1 LGVTPQAVR
10 RRPGGRSAEKRAA
23 VLAATIELLAVH
35 GPAGLSVGEV
45 AKRAGVHETSIYRRW
60 GTRER
65 LALEAMAELSGS
77 LLPVP
82 DTGTLCEDLAAFG
95 QELLEYDES
104 PLGKA
109 LIRTMATNEDD
120 EETAEVRT
128 QFWDA
133 RYVECKIIIERA
145 VKRHEIPASVDGR
158 FLLEVF
164 VAPIHTRALL
174 TREPITAEFLQQLAD
189 VVTKGMSLAAQATEH
204 RGQKLSVP
212 GDTS

>member
-1 LGVTPQAVR
+1 VTTREVR

-23 VLAATIELLAVH
+23 VLAATVELLADV
-35 GPAGLSVGEV
+35 GPAGLTVAQV

-65 LALEAMAELSGS
+65 LALEAMSALSGD

-82 DTGTLCEDLAAFG
+82 DAGTLRDDLAAFG

-109 LIRTMATNEDD
+109 LTRTMATNEDD
-120 EETAEVRT
+120 EEIAELRT

-133 RYVECKIIIERA
+133 RYAACKIIVERA
-145 VKRHEIPASVDGR
+145 VERREVPTSVDGR

-174 TREPITAEFLQQLAD
+174 TREPVTVEFLRQLAD
-189 VVTKGMSLAAQATEH
+189 VVIHGVSLA
-204 RGQKLSVP
+204 
-212 GDTS
+212 GD

>member
-1 LGVTPQAVR
+1 VTTQEVR

-23 VLAATIELLAVH
+23 VLAATVELLAVY
-35 GPAGLSVGEV
+35 GPAGLNVAEV

-65 LALEAMAELSGS
+65 LALEAMTELSSS

-82 DTGTLCEDLAAFG
+82 DTGTLREDLAAFG

-109 LIRTMATNEDD
+109 LTRTMATNEDD

-133 RYVECKIIIERA
+133 RYAECKIIVERA
-145 VKRHEIPASVDGR
+145 VERHEVPASVDGR

-189 VVTKGMSLAAQATEH
+189 VVTKGVSLTPL
-204 RGQKLSVP
+204 R
-212 GDTS
+212 

>member
-1 LGVTPQAVR
+1 MR
-10 RRPGGRSAEKRAA
+10 RRPGGRSAAKRAA
-23 VLAATIELLAVH
+23 VLSATVELLSDY
-35 GPAGLSVGEV
+35 GPAGLSVAEV

-65 LALEAMAELSGS
+65 LALEAMAELSGR

-82 DTGTLCEDLAAFG
+82 DTGTLRGDLVAFG

-109 LIRTMATNEDD
+109 LIRTMATNDD
-120 EETAEVRT
+120 DDETAEVRT
-128 QFWDA
+128 QFWAA
-133 RYVECKIIIERA
+133 RYAECRIMIERA
-145 VKRHEIPASVDGR
+145 VERRELPASVDDR

-189 VVTKGMSLAAQATEH
+189 VVTQG
-204 RGQKLSVP
+204 VP
-212 GDTS
+212 FTGRR